1 MKLRAR
7 RQITQAALSVAIVG
21 FAALLAWVVWHG
33 QGPAHTALHGFGVLM
48 LMALVVAPL
57 VGEVKRLGA
66 AEKDLGPEAE
76 APAGPGLTNGHIAV
90 LIFVAGAAAMIIV
103 PRLLV
108 HR

>member
-1 MKLRAR
+1 MKLRVR
-7 RQITQAALSVAIVG
+7 RQMTTAALGVAIAG

-33 QGPAHTALHGFGVLM
+33 QGPASTSLHGFGVLM

-57 VGEVKRLGA
+57 VGEAKRLA
-66 AEKDLGPEAE
+66 ALEQDLGPEAE
-76 APAGPGLTNGHIAV
+76 TPAGPQLTNGHIAV

-103 PRLLV
+103 PRLLA